1 MSTRQ
6 SVMHLE
12 EESLPY
18 DVIIIGGSFAG
29 LATAMQ
35 LRDHRVL
42 VVDQYPIGAHQSS
55 TCGIP
60 LAIVQAVHA
69 EAAVLETHHHIVMHT
84 SGRVIRFAM
93 PEPYV
98 TVDYEAFCRAML
110 AQSDAEVWLARA
122 SAHRDGEVV
131 TSAGSAAGRYVVDA
145 SGWRSLHG
153 QSVSPPGPMS
163 FAGRGI
169 ETELPARVDAGD
181 GLHFFFD
188 RSRVRSG
195 YAWIFPC
202 GEMTRV
208 GVYSTVEHA
217 HLRER
222 LETFVG
228 ELGFVTGPTHGGVM
242 PMVRRAPIAHGV
254 FLVGDAAGQCLP
266 VTAEGIRA
274 AILHGIGCG
283 RLISAALDGVISRA
297 EAERRFL
304 AYVQQTS
311 RFQRRL
317 QFMQAVVDRAPER
330 AMALLAQACSLP
342 PLSRRTLRS
351 YLRRSGWLPDLPPAL
366 DGVRR
371 ATDIA

>member
-1 MSTRQ
+1 
-6 SVMHLE
+6 
-12 EESLPY
+12 
-18 DVIIIGGSFAG
+18 
-29 LATAMQ
+29 
-35 LRDHRVL
+35 
-42 VVDQYPIGAHQSS
+42 
-55 TCGIP
+55 
-60 LAIVQAVHA
+60 
-69 EAAVLETHHHIVMHT
+69 
-84 SGRVIRFAM
+84 
-93 PEPYV
+93 
-98 TVDYEAFCRAML
+98 
-110 AQSDAEVWLARA
+110 
-122 SAHRDGEVV
+122 
-131 TSAGSAAGRYVVDA
+131 
-145 SGWRSLHG
+145 
-153 QSVSPPGPMS
+153 
-163 FAGRGI
+163 
-169 ETELPARVDAGD
+169 
-181 GLHFFFD
+181 
-188 RSRVRSG
+188 
-195 YAWIFPC
+195 
-202 GEMTRV
+202 
-208 GVYSTVEHA
+208 
-217 HLRER
+217 
-222 LETFVG
+222 
-228 ELGFVTGPTHGGVM
+228 
-242 PMVRRAPIAHGV
+242 MVRRAPIAHGV